1 MTEST
6 TTPKLVI
13 AATGVTDRLEVVI
26 GREDSNSR
34 QVYFSVN
41 ATLAR
46 TNSWNRLKRY
56 GYVESDEYK
65 LFVDEAKSLV
75 DALLGDTEDYGNHAI
90 QSVQFGSDTLLPVI
104 DEKSWHL
111 LPYFANM
118 VLDHLEAAF
127 NKELEV
133 VINAENFFRLS
144 TESAD
149 PGTAADARQ
158 DRLHL
163 QLLRQ
168 AFPEATVVSDL
179 KELERRRLGVAAT
192 QPAN

>member
-133 VINAENFFRLS
+133 IIVEENFLRLNVNGN
-144 TESAD
+144 E
-149 PGTAADARQ
+149 AADARQ

-163 QLLRQ
+163 QLLKQ
-168 AFPEATVVSDL
+168 AFPDATVVSDL